1 MKKQSLVFAGTDMK
15 ERLEQVLA
23 LLRDGYI
30 QKAYEL
36 IEELL
41 TTKERNHD

>member
-1 MKKQSLVFAGTDMK
+1 MK
-15 ERLEQVLA
+15 EQLEQVLA

-36 IEELL
+36 IEKLL
-41 TTKERNHD
+41 TMKETNHD

>member
-1 MKKQSLVFAGTDMK
+1 MKKQSHAFAGTEMK
-15 ERLEQVLA
+15 DQLEQILA

-41 TTKERNHD
+41 TKKETDD